1 MRLFSVYFLIA
12 MTVVTPRNAVAENV
26 VLRSGEHP
34 GFSRLVLDF
43 EEEVPDWRL
52 GKDPGGYIL
61 QIDQQDFTA
70 DLSQVFR
77 RISRTHLDN
86 ISFSAETRQL
96 SLSVSCDCH
105 VTAFVLQNAKL
116 VVDIKEGTADE
127 SSVFETEFI
136 QPVSPDGSILADLP
150 SDPASSEAGKTE
162 IPNQP
167 AISLQLPRSTN
178 LHVPNTNLPPLNLSA
193 PEETQAE
200 QMVDATPPLEVEPR
214 PGNSAERNN
223 RREETE
229 RVLLRE
235 LERAASQGLLD
246 ARLPDI
252 PPPPSPNPVPMSTPA
267 PEMPAHPEN
276 TVGAHLNIDADTSI
290 DRGILDALQ
299 GAGIIDENLSC
310 SLGENL
316 DIRTWGM
323 PEEITAGLASQRR
336 DLLDARDDLD
346 QSAAISLAQA
356 YLYATFGAEAAHTL
370 NLLSDETDEIR
381 ALRQI
386 AALSDNVSPIPDG
399 PLSAL
404 QNCPN
409 AGAFWALLT
418 NSVVPAQD
426 VNHDAVIEFAI
437 SLPPHLRTLYGSRLI
452 RVYSRSGD
460 SSRAEMLRG
469 AIERTL
475 EYPHPEFTIAQAEID
490 QSAGRDTA
498 ADEVLTDLIED
509 NTQLSLEA
517 LEFFMKSALEQQ
529 TPIELAI
536 LENAEALAFELHGS
550 DAGIRLRYLLA
561 RSYSQ
566 QQQFQRAISDLQDL
580 ENLVQ
585 PYDIK
590 FAWEEL
596 AEMLLKTPSDSDFLT
611 SYYLNQRP
619 ILQAQLMIS
628 TRRSFAERLIAL
640 GMSDAGKALLD
651 DKGILTADDRLLFA
665 QAAYLDDEYETA
677 LDLLANMNGSEA
689 VELTISSLAARRE
702 FDVAAKIAEE
712 QQQTELAAELL
723 WRQGNWA
730 ALAETP
736 SSPARQAA
744 ANIMLQDRQQDY
756 AAEVLAQDLE
766 TAQAFLERSQ
776 ADRTTIQNIFQA
788 TASRENE

>member
-1 MRLFSVYFLIA
+1 MRLISAYFLIA
-12 MTVVTPRNAVAENV
+12 IVLITPQDAMAENV

-43 EEEVPDWRL
+43 EEEVPDWSL

-61 QIDQQDFTA
+61 QIDQQGFTA

-86 ISFSAETRQL
+86 ISFSAETRQF

-105 VTAFVLQNAKL
+105 VTAFVLRNAKL
-116 VVDIKEGTADE
+116 VVDIKEGAADE
-127 SSVFETEFI
+127 NSTFETSFI
-136 QPVSPDGSILADLP
+136 QPESPNEPVLTDLP
-150 SDPASSEAGKTE
+150 SDPASSETGNTE
-162 IPNQP
+162 TPGPP

-178 LHVPNTNLPPLNLSA
+178 LHVPNINLPPLSLSA
-193 PEETQAE
+193 PEERQAE
-200 QMVDATPPLEVEPR
+200 QIAETSQPQEIEAPPEY
-214 PGNSAERNN
+214 
-223 RREETE
+223 RRERDSRRAETE

-252 PPPPSPNPVPMSTPA
+252 PPPPSPEPVPISTRPPETPA
-267 PEMPAHPEN
+267 PPDNMI
-276 TVGAHLNIDADTSI
+276 GAHLNIDADTSI

-310 SLGENL
+310 TLGESL
-316 DIRTWGM
+316 DIRAWGM
-323 PEEITAGLASQRR
+323 SEDLTAGLALQRR
-336 DLLDARDDLD
+336 DLLNARDDLD
-346 QSAAISLAQA
+346 QTAAISLAQA
-356 YLYATFGAEAAHTL
+356 YLYATFGAEASHTL
-370 NLLSDETDEIR
+370 NLLANETDEIR

-386 AALSDNVSPIPDG
+386 AALSDNVTPIPDG

-418 NSVVPAQD
+418 NRVVPAQG
-426 VNHDAVIEFAI
+426 VNHDAAIEFAI

-452 RVYSRSGD
+452 RIYSRSGD
-460 SSRAEMLRG
+460 SSRADMLRT

-490 QSAGRDTA
+490 QSAGRDAA
-498 ADEVLTDLIED
+498 ADEVLTNLIED

-517 LEFFMKSALEQQ
+517 LELFMKSALEQH
-529 TPIELAI
+529 TPIEPAI
-536 LENAEALAFELHGS
+536 LENAEALAFELQGS
-550 DAGIRLRYLLA
+550 DAGVRLRYLLA

-566 QQQFQRAISDLQDL
+566 QNKFQQAISDLQDL

-596 AEMLLKTPSDSDFLT
+596 ARMLLKTPSDSDFLT
-611 SYYLNQRP
+611 SYYLNQQP

-651 DKGILTADDRLLFA
+651 DQGILTADDRLLFA

-677 LDLLANMNGSEA
+677 LDLLAGLNGSEA
-689 VELTISSLAARRE
+689 AELTISSLTARRE

-712 QQQTELAAELL
+712 QQQAELASELL
-723 WRQGNWA
+723 WRQGDWA

-744 ANIMLQDRQQDY
+744 ANIMLQDRQQGY
-756 AAEVLAQDLE
+756 VPEVLSQNLE

-776 ADRTTIQNIFQA
+776 ADRATIESIFQA
-788 TASRENE
+788 TASLENE